1 MAEPCFDPEDT
12 PGSIHDIP
20 LYSSMPSSGEDT
32 LRPLENANIL
42 RFYGPAAKRL
52 LLFDYDGTLADIVSN
67 PTQALLGTGVHE
79 AISELAINPKNRVY
93 IISGRDRKFLQGEFC
108 HTTHLGLVAEHGAF
122 IRVPTS
128 TEWQNRCQK
137 YDMTWKDSVESKMRE
152 FERSVPGSFVDE
164 KTAALVCKH
173 SEKKS
178 SVTRVAIPTGR
189 PDILIES
196 LSNSSVFTG
205 LAFS

>member
-1 MAEPCFDPEDT
+1 
-12 PGSIHDIP
+12 
-20 LYSSMPSSGEDT
+20 
-32 LRPLENANIL
+32 
-42 RFYGPAAKRL
+42 
-52 LLFDYDGTLADIVSN
+52 
-67 PTQALLGTGVHE
+67 
-79 AISELAINPKNRVY
+79 
-93 IISGRDRKFLQGEFC
+93 
-108 HTTHLGLVAEHGAF
+108 
-122 IRVPTS
+122 
-128 TEWQNRCQK
+128 
-137 YDMTWKDSVESKMRE
+137 MRE